1 MSGVEFRDA
10 KDRKRHWPQVSKMW
24 LQLEQLPLPCTAFP
38 FLWWWLSI
46 AARAAPGSYN
56 LKFLTI
62 TSTFSHTVQEIHL
75 EMKLQ
80 IQISIAVEK
89 GSRRD
94 EIMSNCLG

>member
-10 KDRKRHWPQVSKMW
+10 KDRKRHWPQVSEMW

-38 FLWWWLSI
+38 FLWWWLSV

-62 TSTFSHTVQEIHL
+62 YIHL
-75 EMKLQ
+75 LPSCPRNPFGNE
-80 IQISIAVEK
+80 A
-89 GSRRD
+89 
-94 EIMSNCLG
+94 SNPNFHCC